1 MATACAFARTFEHEC
16 SPRHASIFMNLAM
29 DQTHCKAVF
38 AIALAFVRPM
48 MTGRAGS
55 LPDLVRL
62 CMQPVPEHLHSG
74 IGSCSVRCLATA
86 RSFSAQPAP
95 AYSSD
100 PWPEE
105 QEAAARDAR
114 HSGDPGERS

>member
-1 MATACAFARTFEHEC
+1 ML
-16 SPRHASIFMNLAM
+16 N
-29 DQTHCKAVF
+29 
-38 AIALAFVRPM
+38 IALHSDSHTPM

-74 IGSCSVRCLATA
+74 IVGCSMRCLATA
-86 RSFSAQPAP
+86 RYYSAQPAP

-100 PWPEE
+100 LWQKDE
-105 QEAAARDAR
+105 QEASGRDAG
-114 HSGDPGERS
+114 HSGDPGETPMIGHKPA

>member
-1 MATACAFARTFEHEC
+1 MRQV
-16 SPRHASIFMNLAM
+16 FMTLAM
-29 DQTHCKAVF
+29 DQTHSNAVF
-38 AIALAFVRPM
+38 AIAFAFARSM

-62 CMQPVPEHLHSG
+62 CMQPVPEHLQSG
-74 IGSCSVRCLATA
+74 IGGCSVRCLATA

-95 AYSSD
+95 AYSND

-105 QEAAARDAR
+105 QEAASRDTR
-114 HSGDPGERS
+114 HSGDPGESAADPHKNGHNPA